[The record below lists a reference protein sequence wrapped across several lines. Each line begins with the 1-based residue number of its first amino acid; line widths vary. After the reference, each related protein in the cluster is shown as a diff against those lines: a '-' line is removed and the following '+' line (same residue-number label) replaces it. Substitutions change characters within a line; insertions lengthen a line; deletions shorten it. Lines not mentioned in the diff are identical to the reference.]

1 MCPHFARRTI
11 AGSACGMGGGRSL
24 PFVQSD
30 DGRHTIRMYPCR
42 SGACRDMIQWLET
55 MQIRGADGK
64 STQRAHTCGSEIGQP
79 AGEHLPRSVEAG
91 VRNGSWSPECS
102 GARREREDAARMQS
116 EDNPIYRDVPI
127 PDRNR
132 ESLRQRYPEGDS
144 GRQIRPV
151 REHAAQSSRQIW
163 GGKDEELRRMIL
175 ADRAPE
181 LQRRLQEHGKQ
192 ERSYLETVNVCR
204 RRMREILSPDRKES
218 AEDGFQVLKS
228 MGDTDSGWNG
238 ESVFDP
244 DSIRTAL
251 QYYVITA
258 DLPRSYVAEVFEKEI
273 AEDERILALMLYQE
287 AETDQLYESISEFGR
302 YRGSKSAFFRAHEED
317 MKAVLVRVYRTWADM
332 YQSEH
337 GRALA
342 DELAGKSD
350 TRPWLLS
357 RVRSGE
363 NVAADRKK
371 DRIFLV
377 DPLLVYWCRRGNW
390 TITQYFPRLF
400 GSRLL
405 QKTLGEVCR
414 ETERQMRAAVRYR
427 NLKPGTLDEKLRKLV
442 ERTVQEYLR
451 DRAEEQAKAARQEIR
466 LDLGKLS
473 AIRSDAD
480 YTRDQLLD
488 GIEDET
494 DLAAAFPSPRPRQ
507 AESVQT
513 PARQPGSADAVP
525 AQASQAHQPAGN
537 TAGSAQTS
545 ARQPG
550 SADAVPA
557 QASQAHQPADN
568 TADEATRPSEPVV
581 AAPQQCRVPEQA
593 AFGLSAEETDIL
605 HILLAGENPAS
616 YIRAHHLYPAVVA
629 DSAVMEEDGTLSL
642 IEDYLDDLRF
652 LLPQ

>member
-1 MCPHFARRTI
+1 
-11 AGSACGMGGGRSL
+11 
-24 PFVQSD
+24 
-30 DGRHTIRMYPCR
+30 
-42 SGACRDMIQWLET
+42 
-55 MQIRGADGK
+55 
-64 STQRAHTCGSEIGQP
+64 
-79 AGEHLPRSVEAG
+79 
-91 VRNGSWSPECS
+91 
-102 GARREREDAARMQS
+102 MQS

-251 QYYVITA
+251 QYYV

-451 DRAEEQAKAARQEIR
+451 DRTEEQAKAARQEIR

-494 DLAAAFPSPRPRQ
+494 DLAAAFPSPRPQQ

-550 SADAVPA
+550 SADGVPA

-581 AAPQQCRVPEQA
+581 VAPQQCRVPEQA

-629 DSAVMEEDGTLSL
+629 DSINEKLFEEIGDSAVMEEDGTLSL

>member
-1 MCPHFARRTI
+1 MPRNIWGEQMPRIT
-11 AGSACGMGGGRSL
+11 GG
-24 PFVQSD
+24 
-30 DGRHTIRMYPCR
+30 
-42 SGACRDMIQWLET
+42 
-55 MQIRGADGK
+55 
-64 STQRAHTCGSEIGQP
+64 
-79 AGEHLPRSVEAG
+79 
-91 VRNGSWSPECS
+91 WSPECS

-132 ESLRQRYPEGDS
+132 ESLRLRHPEGDS
-144 GRQIRPV
+144 RGQTRPV
-151 REHAAQSSRQIW
+151 REHTVQSSRQIR
-163 GGKDEELRRMIL
+163 GGEDKKLLHMILSGRTEELQHIF
-175 ADRAPE
+175 PE
-181 LQRRLQEHGKQ
+181 YGKQ

-204 RRMREILSPDRKES
+204 RQMREILSPARKES
-218 AEDGFQVLKS
+218 AEEGFRILKS
-228 MGDTDSGWNG
+228 LGEADSGWNG
-238 ESVFDP
+238 EPVFDP

-287 AETDQLYESISEFGR
+287 AETNQLYESISEFGR

-317 MKAVLVRVYRTWADM
+317 MKAVLVRVYRTWADA

-363 NVAADRKK
+363 NVVADRKK

-414 ETERQMRAAVRYR
+414 ETERQMRAAARYR

-442 ERTVQEYLR
+442 ERTVQEYFR
-451 DRAEEQAKAARQEIR
+451 ERAGEQAKAARQEIR

-488 GIEDET
+488 GVEDET
-494 DLAAAFPSPRPRQ
+494 DAAAAFPYPRPAGITAEVPAHQPADNAAGLAQAPARQ
-507 AESVQT
+507 AVQPDGTTAAVPAQSGQAQQPADNAPGFAQT
-513 PARQPGSADAVP
+513 PARQPAQTAGTTSSGP
-525 AQASQAHQPAGN
+525 AQADQVHQP
-537 TAGSAQTS
+537 TDSTVGSAQT
-545 ARQPG
+545 P
-550 SADAVPA
+550 
-557 QASQAHQPADN
+557 
-568 TADEATRPSEPVV
+568 
-581 AAPQQCRVPEQA
+581 APQTVQTAGTTAAVPEQA

-605 HILLAGENPAS
+605 SMLLAGENPAS

-629 DSAVMEEDGTLSL
+629 DSINEKLFDEIGDSAVEEEDGSLSL
-642 IEDYLDDLRF
+642 IEDYRSDLQA

>member
-1 MCPHFARRTI
+1 
-11 AGSACGMGGGRSL
+11 
-24 PFVQSD
+24 
-30 DGRHTIRMYPCR
+30 
-42 SGACRDMIQWLET
+42 
-55 MQIRGADGK
+55 
-64 STQRAHTCGSEIGQP
+64 
-79 AGEHLPRSVEAG
+79 
-91 VRNGSWSPECS
+91 
-102 GARREREDAARMQS
+102 MQS

-151 REHAAQSSRQIW
+151 REHAAQSSGQIW

-175 ADRAPE
+175 AGRAPE
-181 LQRRLQEHGKQ
+181 LQRRLQERGKQ
-192 ERSYLETVNVCR
+192 EQSYLETVNACR

-302 YRGSKSAFFRAHEED
+302 YRGSKSAFFRAHEEE

-350 TRPWLLS
+350 TRTWLLS

-414 ETERQMRAAVRYR
+414 ETERQMRATARYR

-494 DLAAAFPSPRPRQ
+494 DLAAAFPSPQPRQ
-507 AESVQT
+507 DDSVQT
-513 PARQPGSADAVP
+513 PARQPGTTAAVP
-525 AQASQAHQPAGN
+525 AQASRAHQPADN

-568 TADEATRPSEPVV
+568 TAGSAQTPARPSEPVV

-605 HILLAGENPAS
+605 RILFTGENPAS

-629 DSAVMEEDGTLSL
+629 DSINEKLFEEIGDSAVTEEDGTLSL
-642 IEDYLDDLRF
+642 IEDYLDDLRL

>member
-1 MCPHFARRTI
+1 
-11 AGSACGMGGGRSL
+11 
-24 PFVQSD
+24 
-30 DGRHTIRMYPCR
+30 
-42 SGACRDMIQWLET
+42 
-55 MQIRGADGK
+55 
-64 STQRAHTCGSEIGQP
+64 
-79 AGEHLPRSVEAG
+79 
-91 VRNGSWSPECS
+91 
-102 GARREREDAARMQS
+102 MQS

-151 REHAAQSSRQIW
+151 REHAAQSSGQIW

-175 ADRAPE
+175 AGRAPE
-181 LQRRLQEHGKQ
+181 LQRRLQERGKQ
-192 ERSYLETVNVCR
+192 EQSYLETVNACR

-273 AEDERILALMLYQE
+273 SEDERILALMLYQE

-302 YRGSKSAFFRAHEED
+302 YRGSKSAFFRAHEEE

-350 TRPWLLS
+350 TRTWLLS

-414 ETERQMRAAVRYR
+414 ETERQMRATARYR

-494 DLAAAFPSPRPRQ
+494 DLAAAFPSPQPRQ
-507 AESVQT
+507 DESVQT
-513 PARQPGSADAVP
+513 SDRQPGSADAVP
-525 AQASQAHQPAGN
+525 AQASQAHQPADN

-568 TADEATRPSEPVV
+568 TAGSAQTPARPSEPVV

-629 DSAVMEEDGTLSL
+629 DSINEKLFEEIGDSAVMEEDGTLSL
-642 IEDYLDDLRF
+642 IEYYLDDLRF

>member
-1 MCPHFARRTI
+1 
-11 AGSACGMGGGRSL
+11 
-24 PFVQSD
+24 
-30 DGRHTIRMYPCR
+30 
-42 SGACRDMIQWLET
+42 

-64 STQRAHTCGSEIGQP
+64 TTGQAMQRAHTCGSEIRQP

-91 VRNGSWSPECS
+91 VRNGSWSPDCS
-102 GARREREDAARMQS
+102 GARREREDADRMQS

-151 REHAAQSSRQIW
+151 REHAAQSSGQIW

-175 ADRAPE
+175 AGRAPE
-181 LQRRLQEHGKQ
+181 LQRRLQERGKQ
-192 ERSYLETVNVCR
+192 EQSYLETVNACR
-204 RRMREILSPDRKES
+204 RRMREVLGPDRKETP
-218 AEDGFQVLKS
+218 EDGFRILKS
-228 MGDTDSGWNG
+228 MENAGSGWNG
-238 ESVFDP
+238 ETVLEP
-244 DSIRTAL
+244 DSIRTIL

-302 YRGSKSAFFRAHEED
+302 YRGSKSAFFRAHEEE

-350 TRPWLLS
+350 TRTWLLS

-414 ETERQMRAAVRYR
+414 ETERQMRATARYR

-494 DLAAAFPSPRPRQ
+494 DLAAAFPSPQPRQ
-507 AESVQT
+507 DESVQT
-513 PARQPGSADAVP
+513 SDRQPGSADAVP
-525 AQASQAHQPAGN
+525 AQASQAHQPADN

-568 TADEATRPSEPVV
+568 TAGSAQTPARPSEPVV

-605 HILLAGENPAS
+605 RILFTGENPAS

-629 DSAVMEEDGTLSL
+629 DSINEKLFEEIGDSAVMEEDGTLSL
-642 IEDYLDDLRF
+642 IEDYLDDLRL

>member
-1 MCPHFARRTI
+1 
-11 AGSACGMGGGRSL
+11 
-24 PFVQSD
+24 
-30 DGRHTIRMYPCR
+30 
-42 SGACRDMIQWLET
+42 
-55 MQIRGADGK
+55 MQGD
-64 STQRAHTCGSEIGQP
+64 
-79 AGEHLPRSVEAG
+79 
-91 VRNGSWSPECS
+91 
-102 GARREREDAARMQS
+102 
-116 EDNPIYRDVPI
+116 DNPIYRDVPI
-127 PDRNR
+127 PARNR
-132 ESLRQRYPEGDS
+132 ESLHLRHPEEDS
-144 GRQIRPV
+144 RGQTRPV
-151 REHAAQSSRQIW
+151 REHTVQSREQ
-163 GGKDEELRRMIL
+163 RRMIL
-175 ADRAPE
+175 EGRTLD
-181 LQRRLQEHGKQ
+181 LQRVFPGNGKQ
-192 ERSYLETVNVCR
+192 ERSYLETVNFWR
-204 RRMREILSPDRKES
+204 GRMREILSPDRKEP
-218 AEDGFQVLKS
+218 AEEGFRILKS
-228 MGDTDSGWNG
+228 MGDADAGWNG
-238 ESVFDP
+238 EPVFDP
-244 DSIRTAL
+244 DSIRTVL

-350 TRPWLLS
+350 TRTWLLS

-414 ETERQMRAAVRYR
+414 ETERQMRAAARYR
-427 NLKPGTLDEKLRKLV
+427 DLKPGTLDEKLRKLV

-451 DRAEEQAKAARQEIR
+451 DRAEEQTKAARQEIR

-494 DLAAAFPSPRPRQ
+494 DLAAAFPSPQPRQ
-507 AESVQT
+507 DDSVQT
-513 PARQPGSADAVP
+513 PARQPGTTAAVP
-525 AQASQAHQPAGN
+525 AQASRAHQPADN

-568 TADEATRPSEPVV
+568 TAGSAQTPARPSEPVV

-605 HILLAGENPAS
+605 RILFAGENPAS

-629 DSAVMEEDGTLSL
+629 DSINEKLFEEIGDSAVMEEDGTLSL
-642 IEDYLDDLRF
+642 IEDYLDDLRL

>member
-1 MCPHFARRTI
+1 
-11 AGSACGMGGGRSL
+11 
-24 PFVQSD
+24 
-30 DGRHTIRMYPCR
+30 
-42 SGACRDMIQWLET
+42 
-55 MQIRGADGK
+55 
-64 STQRAHTCGSEIGQP
+64 
-79 AGEHLPRSVEAG
+79 
-91 VRNGSWSPECS
+91 
-102 GARREREDAARMQS
+102 MQS

-127 PDRNR
+127 PDRDR
-132 ESLRQRYPEGDS
+132 ERLRLRHPEGDS
-144 GRQIRPV
+144 RGQTRPV
-151 REHAAQSSRQIW
+151 REHTVQSSRQTR
-163 GGKDEELRRMIL
+163 GGEDKELLRMIL
-175 ADRAPE
+175 SGRTQE
-181 LQRRLQEHGKQ
+181 LQRRFLEYGKR

-204 RRMREILSPDRKES
+204 RRMREILSPARKES
-218 AEDGFQVLKS
+218 AEEGFRILKS
-228 MGDTDSGWNG
+228 LGEADSGWNG
-238 ESVFDP
+238 EPVFDP

-273 AEDERILALMLYQE
+273 AEDERILALMLYRE
-287 AETDQLYESISEFGR
+287 AETDQLYEAISEFGR

-317 MKAVLVRVYRTWADM
+317 MKAVLVRVYRTWADA

-357 RVRSGE
+357 RIRSGE
-363 NVAADRKK
+363 NVVADRKK

-377 DPLLVYWCRRGNW
+377 DPLLAYWCRRGNW

-414 ETERQMRAAVRYR
+414 ETERQMRVAARYR
-427 NLKPGTLDEKLRKLV
+427 NLKPGTLDEQLRKLV
-442 ERTVQEYLR
+442 ERTVQAYLR
-451 DRAEEQAKAARQEIR
+451 ERAGEQAKAARQEIR

-494 DLAAAFPSPRPRQ
+494 DAAAAFPYPRARQPGTAQSPARQ
-507 AESVQT
+507 PVQPAGITAAVPTQADQVHQLTDSTVGSAQT
-513 PARQPGSADAVP
+513 PARQPVQPTGTTAAGP
-525 AQASQAHQPAGN
+525 AQA
-537 TAGSAQTS
+537 AQ
-545 ARQPG
+545 
-550 SADAVPA
+550 V
-557 QASQAHQPADN
+557 HQPADN
-568 TADEATRPSEPVV
+568 AVSFAQTPARPDGTTAAVPAQTGQAHQSADNAAGFAQTPARQPARPAGTT
-581 AAPQQCRVPEQA
+581 AAVPAQA

-605 HILLAGENPAS
+605 RMLLAGENPAS

-629 DSAVMEEDGTLSL
+629 DSINEKLFDEIGDSAVEEEDGTLSL
-642 IEDYLDDLRF
+642 IEDYRPDLQA

>member
-1 MCPHFARRTI
+1 MTEQTEELKSGKTF
-11 AGSACGMGGGRSL
+11 
-24 PFVQSD
+24 
-30 DGRHTIRMYPCR
+30 DGT
-42 SGACRDMIQWLET
+42 D
-55 MQIRGADGK
+55 RGA
-64 STQRAHTCGSEIGQP
+64 EIWN
-79 AGEHLPRSVEAG
+79 AL
-91 VRNGSWSPECS
+91 VRKING
-102 GARREREDAARMQS
+102 RMQTECRAKTIQS
-116 EDNPIYRDVPI
+116 TEMYRFRTGTAKVFASGI
-127 PDRNR
+127 LRGTAAVR
-132 ESLRQRYPEGDS
+132 EHTVQS
-144 GRQIRPV
+144 GRQV
-151 REHAAQSSRQIW
+151 R
-163 GGKDEELRRMIL
+163 GGENEELRRMIL
-175 ADRAPE
+175 AGRAPE
-181 LQRRLQEHGKQ
+181 LQRRFQEHGKQ
-192 ERSYLETVNVCR
+192 ERSYLETVYACR
-204 RRMREILSPDRKES
+204 RQMREVLSPDRKETP
-218 AEDGFQVLKS
+218 EDGFRILKS
-228 MGDTDSGWNG
+228 MENAGSGWNG
-238 ESVFDP
+238 ESVFEP

-273 AEDERILALMLYQE
+273 AED
-287 AETDQLYESISEFGR
+287 

-414 ETERQMRAAVRYR
+414 ETERQMRAAARYR
-427 NLKPGTLDEKLRKLV
+427 NLKPGTLDEKLRELV
-442 ERTVQEYLR
+442 ERAVQEYLR
-451 DRAEEQAKAARQEIR
+451 ERAEEQAKAARQEIR

-525 AQASQAHQPAGN
+525 AQTSQAHQSADN
-537 TAGSAQTS
+537 TAGSAQTP

-550 SADAVPA
+550 TTAAVPA
-557 QASQAHQPADN
+557 QASQAHQPAGN
-568 TADEATRPSEPVV
+568 TADEAARPSEPAV

-629 DSAVMEEDGTLSL
+629 DSINEKLFEEIGDSAVMEEDGTLSL

>member
-1 MCPHFARRTI
+1 
-11 AGSACGMGGGRSL
+11 
-24 PFVQSD
+24 
-30 DGRHTIRMYPCR
+30 
-42 SGACRDMIQWLET
+42 
-55 MQIRGADGK
+55 
-64 STQRAHTCGSEIGQP
+64 
-79 AGEHLPRSVEAG
+79 
-91 VRNGSWSPECS
+91 
-102 GARREREDAARMQS
+102 MQS

-151 REHAAQSSRQIW
+151 REHTAQSSGQIW

-175 ADRAPE
+175 AGRAPE

-192 ERSYLETVNVCR
+192 ERSYLETVYACR
-204 RRMREILSPDRKES
+204 RQMREVLSPGRKETP
-218 AEDGFQVLKS
+218 EDGFRILKS
-228 MGDTDSGWNG
+228 MENAGSGWNG
-238 ESVFDP
+238 ETVFEP
-244 DSIRTAL
+244 DSIRTIL

-317 MKAVLVRVYRTWADM
+317 MKAVLVRVYRNWADM

-414 ETERQMRAAVRYR
+414 ETERQMRAAARYR

-513 PARQPGSADAVP
+513 SARQPGTTAAVP

-537 TAGSAQTS
+537 TADEA
-545 ARQPG
+545 
-550 SADAVPA
+550 
-557 QASQAHQPADN
+557 
-568 TADEATRPSEPVV
+568 ADEATRSSEPAV

-629 DSAVMEEDGTLSL
+629 DSINEKLFEEIGDSAVMEEDGTLSL

>member
-1 MCPHFARRTI
+1 MEYLGRAFATKRR
-11 AGSACGMGGGRSL
+11 
-24 PFVQSD
+24 
-30 DGRHTIRMYPCR
+30 
-42 SGACRDMIQWLET
+42 
-55 MQIRGADGK
+55 
-64 STQRAHTCGSEIGQP
+64 
-79 AGEHLPRSVEAG
+79 
-91 VRNGSWSPECS
+91 SWSPECS
-102 GARREREDAARMQS
+102 GARREREDAGRMQS

-151 REHAAQSSRQIW
+151 REHAAQSSGQIW

-175 ADRAPE
+175 AGRAPE

-192 ERSYLETVNVCR
+192 ERSYLETVYACR

-218 AEDGFQVLKS
+218 AEDGFRILKS
-228 MGDTDSGWNG
+228 MENAGSGWNG
-238 ESVFDP
+238 ETVFEP
-244 DSIRTAL
+244 DSIRTIL

-317 MKAVLVRVYRTWADM
+317 MKAVLVRVYRNWADM

-451 DRAEEQAKAARQEIR
+451 DRTEEQAKAARQEIR

-507 AESVQT
+507 AESVQP

-525 AQASQAHQPAGN
+525 AQTSQAHQPAGN
-537 TAGSAQTS
+537 TAGSAQTPT
-545 ARQPG
+545 RQPG
-550 SADAVPA
+550 TTAAVPV
-557 QASQAHQPADN
+557 QTSQAHQPADN

-581 AAPQQCRVPEQA
+581 AAPPQCRVPEQA

-629 DSAVMEEDGTLSL
+629 DSINEKLFEEIGDSAVMEEDGTLSL
-642 IEDYLDDLRF
+642 IEDYLDDLRS

>member
-1 MCPHFARRTI
+1 
-11 AGSACGMGGGRSL
+11 
-24 PFVQSD
+24 
-30 DGRHTIRMYPCR
+30 
-42 SGACRDMIQWLET
+42 
-55 MQIRGADGK
+55 
-64 STQRAHTCGSEIGQP
+64 
-79 AGEHLPRSVEAG
+79 
-91 VRNGSWSPECS
+91 
-102 GARREREDAARMQS
+102 MQS

-151 REHAAQSSRQIW
+151 REHAAQSSGQIW

-175 ADRAPE
+175 AGRAPE

-192 ERSYLETVNVCR
+192 ERSYLETVYACR
-204 RRMREILSPDRKES
+204 RQMREVLSPDRKETP
-218 AEDGFQVLKS
+218 EDGFRILKS
-228 MGDTDSGWNG
+228 MENAGSGWNG
-238 ESVFDP
+238 ETVFEP
-244 DSIRTAL
+244 DSIRTIL

-414 ETERQMRAAVRYR
+414 ETERQMRAAARYR

-525 AQASQAHQPAGN
+525 AQASQAHQPADN
-537 TAGSAQTS
+537 TAGSAQTP

-550 SADAVPA
+550 TTAAVPV
-557 QASQAHQPADN
+557 QASQAHQPAGN
-568 TADEATRPSEPVV
+568 TADEAARPSEPVV

-629 DSAVMEEDGTLSL
+629 DSINEKLFEEIGDSAVMEEDGTLSL

>member
-1 MCPHFARRTI
+1 MTEQTEELKSGKTF
-11 AGSACGMGGGRSL
+11 
-24 PFVQSD
+24 
-30 DGRHTIRMYPCR
+30 DGT
-42 SGACRDMIQWLET
+42 D
-55 MQIRGADGK
+55 RGA
-64 STQRAHTCGSEIGQP
+64 EIWN
-79 AGEHLPRSVEAG
+79 AL
-91 VRNGSWSPECS
+91 VRKING
-102 GARREREDAARMQS
+102 RMQTECRAKTIQS
-116 EDNPIYRDVPI
+116 TEMYRF
-127 PDRNR
+127 RT
-132 ESLRQRYPEGDS
+132 GT
-144 GRQIRPV
+144 GQIRPV
-151 REHAAQSSRQIW
+151 REHAAQSSGQIW

-175 ADRAPE
+175 AGRAPE

-192 ERSYLETVNVCR
+192 ERSYLETVYACR
-204 RRMREILSPDRKES
+204 RQMREVLSPDRKETP
-218 AEDGFQVLKS
+218 EDGFRILKS
-228 MGDTDSGWNG
+228 MENAGSGWNG

-414 ETERQMRAAVRYR
+414 ETERQMRAAARYR

-451 DRAEEQAKAARQEIR
+451 DRTEEQAKAARQEIR

-513 PARQPGSADAVP
+513 PDRQPGSADAVPAQAFQAHQPADNTAGSAQTPARQPGTTAAVP

-537 TAGSAQTS
+537 TA
-545 ARQPG
+545 
-550 SADAVPA
+550 
-557 QASQAHQPADN
+557 
-568 TADEATRPSEPVV
+568 DEAARPSEPAV

-629 DSAVMEEDGTLSL
+629 DSINEKLFEEIGDSAVMEEDGTLSL